1 MTRNIVVCILLSII
15 TCGIYGLYWM
25 YTLNEYA
32 RAVAP
37 QEWQT
42 SGITVILL
50 DIITCGI
57 YGLYWNY
64 KMGKAYMAVNGG
76 SDNSLLFVL
85 LGVFGFS
92 IVNWAIMQNDIN
104 NAARFRY

>member
-1 MTRNIVVCILLSII
+1 MTRNIVVCVLLSII

-37 QEWQT
+37 NEWRT
-42 SGITVILL
+42 SGLTVILL
-50 DIITCGI
+50 SIITCGI

-64 KMGKAYMAVNGG
+64 KMGKAYMTVNGG
-76 SDNSLLFVL
+76 NDNSLLFIL
-85 LGVFGFS
+85 LSLFGFS

-104 NAARFRY
+104 HAAGMQG

>member
-1 MTRNIVVCILLSII
+1 MCIRDS
-15 TCGIYGLYWM
+15 
-25 YTLNEYA
+25 
-32 RAVAP
+32 
-37 QEWQT
+37 
-42 SGITVILL
+42 
-50 DIITCGI
+50 
-57 YGLYWNY
+57 Y
-64 KMGKAYMAVNGG
+64 KMGKAYMTVNGG